1 MRKETW
7 HIEDD
12 KKIALKKRYKKVV
25 TAGRYFWNVGHEH
38 GRK

>member
-1 MRKETW
+1 MRKGTW

-12 KKIALKKRYKKVV
+12 QKIALKKTIQKVV
-25 TAGRYFWNVGHEH
+25 TAGRYFWNVGYEH